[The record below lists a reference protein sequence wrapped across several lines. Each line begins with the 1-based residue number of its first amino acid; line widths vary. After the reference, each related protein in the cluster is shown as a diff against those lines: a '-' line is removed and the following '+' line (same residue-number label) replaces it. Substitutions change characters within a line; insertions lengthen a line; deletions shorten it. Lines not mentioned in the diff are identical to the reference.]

1 MRLPGKLNRFAW
13 YGRGPHESYID
24 RKESAPVGV
33 YSGTVQE
40 QYVPYVLPQENGNK
54 SDVRWAAI
62 TGIRGT
68 GLLAIGMPLL
78 NVSVHHYTPEDFTAA
93 KHTFELKRRD
103 ETILHL
109 DHAHCGLG
117 SNSCGPGPL
126 PQYLLKPEETT
137 FNVRLKPFSSDAGSP
152 MSLYRTALESV

>member
-1 MRLPGKLNRFAW
+1 
-13 YGRGPHESYID
+13 
-24 RKESAPVGV
+24 
-33 YSGTVQE
+33 
-40 QYVPYVLPQENGNK
+40 
-54 SDVRWAAI
+54 
-62 TGIRGT
+62 
-68 GLLAIGMPLL
+68 MPLL

-93 KHTFELKRRD
+93 MHTFELKRRD

-137 FNVRLKPFSSDAGSP
+137 FSVRLKPFSVGCQVADEPVSDDARGGRVR
-152 MSLYRTALESV
+152 LIRLTDDTDDQ